1 MKDNTFSLKLKRL
14 SPTFREKQTLV
25 LHQYLLMAI
34 RVFELNVTPTLSI
47 YLLTTYY
54 PQKDLNLLFLQRK
67 KNLLYLVIVVFYV
80 LYICFCIYSLYV
92 KTIMYLIGFHNSLF
106 LELTLNGVICTKF
119 DFI

>member
-67 KNLLYLVIVVFYV
+67 KIYYTWLLLFFTFYISVFVYI
-80 LYICFCIYSLYV
+80 LY
-92 KTIMYLIGFHNSLF
+92 M
-106 LELTLNGVICTKF
+106 
-119 DFI
+119 